1 MQRSRNSPSLEK
13 NDFAPPHFV
22 STSTPSVAAR
32 NDPDC
37 TSSVVSPV
45 SSSAMMSPGSAGAT
59 VTWPVSCSARKVLMK
74 KLSPPNTERRN
85 PESIPPRVL
94 VSIWIVDDMLTIAP
108 ASAWIDSPGSRSIN
122 ARA

>member
-1 MQRSRNSPSLEK
+1 M
-13 NDFAPPHFV
+13 

-45 SSSAMMSPGSAGAT
+45 NSSAMMSPGSAGAT

-74 KLSPPNTERRN
+74 KLSPPSTERRN